1 MCRRTALFSCFN
13 GSSVEKLSSLYI
25 HIPFCLRKCN
35 YCAFDSTVGSRAL
48 RSVYLSALKKE
59 LQGLAAQQRLLSTI
73 FFGGGTPTS
82 YSADE
87 LVDLIALVR
96 DCFPVAADAEISLE
110 ANPGTVDE
118 RYLEILRA
126 SGVNRLSLGVQSFDD
141 QLLGR
146 LGRLHSGAEARKA
159 VLAAQAAGFTNINL
173 DLMSALPGQDALL
186 WQRDLEQA
194 LALRPQHL
202 SLYQLTIE
210 ENTPFAL
217 LAHQRRLQLPE
228 EEEIL
233 EIDEMTSRLT
243 RSAGFSHY
251 EISNYCREGFACRHN
266 INYWENG
273 SYLAAGAGAVSF
285 LGGLRQRRVA
295 DPGIYADRVMHDL
308 SPVVE
313 EESLAPERSFCET
326 VIMGLRMRRGVS
338 LKRLRAV
345 YNLEPVAFYGETLT
359 SLFDSGLIE
368 IHSGYLRITD
378 KGLPLANTIM
388 AELV

>member
-1 MCRRTALFSCFN
+1 M
-13 GSSVEKLSSLYI
+13 SSLYI

-59 LQGLAAQQRLLSTI
+59 LQDLAAQQRLLSTI

-141 QLLGR
+141 QQLGR

-228 EEEIL
+228 EEEIF

-251 EISNYCREGFACRHN
+251 EISNYCRGGFACRHN

-368 IHSGYLRITD
+368 IRSGHLRITD